1 MWIGYAL
8 LFGEVWCHMDFRE
21 FLGRWGKVSLSLK
34 QWMSELLHKLTF
46 SLDNWNVNHLD
57 STVPPRAWL
66 TMSQTRTWFL
76 YAIVT
81 QRLDW
86 CIALIKHTLAIEE
99 YNIIG
104 LEDFRRW
111 IIQHLHFTD
120 GINEAQTHNNLRTSL
135 RERLTHLPKPVHNP
149 SKRFCLFFILGHS

>member
-1 MWIGYAL
+1 MLIEYAL
-8 LFGEVWCHMDFRE
+8 LFGEVRCHWT
-21 FLGRWGKVSLSLK
+21 LGNSWGGGRVSLSLK

-46 SLDNWNVNHLD
+46 SSDNWNVNHLD

-76 YAIVT
+76 YAIVI

-135 RERLTHLPKPVHNP
+135 RIRLTHLPKPVHTP
-149 SKRFCLFFILGHS
+149 SKRFCLFFILSHS